1 MDILEIVKINRLS
14 RAIFAA
20 KTNPKQRELVKFFD
34 DYTLHSGDDNDHVSD
49 NSVFSDDNAP
59 TGPEER
65 GSLVG
70 TSLALAD

>member
-1 MDILEIVKINRLS
+1 MDILEIVKINRIS
-14 RAIFAA
+14 RAMFAA

-59 TGPEER
+59 EEPEAR
-65 GSLVG
+65 GSL
-70 TSLALAD
+70 SLSH